1 MTITSEKGKRGLPD
15 RYTPLKADADTL
27 RAMARMEA
35 DGSDEPDD
43 LRGIRARTLLGAAI
57 QLDANVQ
64 VIAAP
69 QDRDVGGDWRFT
81 PMEVEML
88 LHLYAIAEPLPRMF
102 ATVREAALQSFI
114 ERGFVRPSKSSGS
127 GYRTTKLGER
137 VVNAICNPSTPP
149 SVAVIPDGWQP
160 IETQPDF
167 MERPGRQFI
176 RIEGEAEHSG
186 MCWSRVWCGEAYIR
200 KEGADDEMLG
210 YRKSDILR
218 LCKDGDMIPSSARVT
233 HWMPA
238 RFPLLTLSASPSPAL
253 NRTTGER
260 LEAEEKEMFRL
271 ADRLGYVCTPE
282 PHPDSPHV
290 QEQEETRIA
299 IKDEAREEAAKTIR
313 RQIDALLEKYGSRE
327 RDTNATI
334 LPPEIE
340 DMIAELS
347 EREEEILLLKGQP

>member
-1 MTITSEKGKRGLPD
+1 MTKEE
-15 RYTPLKADADTL
+15 TL
-27 RAMARMEA
+27 RDEIALYVVQRVGELRPIPNNAEPYMMLVSTDELIKIV
-35 DGSDEPDD
+35 SD
-43 LRGIRARTLLGAAI
+43 ALLSAP
-57 QLDANVQ
+57 QETYLDKVYRKLGT
-64 VIAAP
+64 P

-238 RFPLLTLSASPSPAL
+238 RFPLLTLSASPSVLDAGLPAYVPP
-253 NRTTGER
+253 NHPWPS
-260 LEAEEKEMFRL
+260 A
-271 ADRLGYVCTPE
+271 ADMPTAYESVDSISSGGTAPI
-282 PHPDSPHV
+282 PDAA
-290 QEQEETRIA
+290 RIA
-299 IKDEAREEAAKTIR
+299 IKDEAREEAAKVCESRMFGAEKCRCDDWEERLYRQQFDATMKTTAGHIR
-313 RQIDALLEKYGSRE
+313 SI
-327 RDTNATI
+327 
-334 LPPEIE
+334 
-340 DMIAELS
+340 
-347 EREEEILLLKGQP
+347 KGQP

>member
-1 MTITSEKGKRGLPD
+1 MQARHFRGDLRESRIAMTDKREDVARIIDPAAFSSAWQKQYEQSDASMRLFRD
-15 RYTPLKADADTL
+15 NALQKADAIL
-27 RAMARMEA
+27 A
-35 DGSDEPDD
+35 
-43 LRGIRARTLLGAAI
+43 LLS
-57 QLDANVQ
+57 
-64 VIAAP
+64 AP

-238 RFPLLTLSASPSPAL
+238 RFPLLTLSASPSVLDAGLPAYVPP
-253 NRTTGER
+253 NHPWPS
-260 LEAEEKEMFRL
+260 A
-271 ADRLGYVCTPE
+271 ADMPTAYESVDSISSGGTAPI
-282 PHPDSPHV
+282 PDAA
-290 QEQEETRIA
+290 RIA
-299 IKDEAREEAAKTIR
+299 IKDEAREEAANYIECSPG
-313 RQIDALLEKYGSRE
+313 DSAEKFAAVVR
-327 RDTNATI
+327 N
-334 LPPEIE
+334 
-340 DMIAELS
+340 
-347 EREEEILLLKGQP
+347 LKGQP